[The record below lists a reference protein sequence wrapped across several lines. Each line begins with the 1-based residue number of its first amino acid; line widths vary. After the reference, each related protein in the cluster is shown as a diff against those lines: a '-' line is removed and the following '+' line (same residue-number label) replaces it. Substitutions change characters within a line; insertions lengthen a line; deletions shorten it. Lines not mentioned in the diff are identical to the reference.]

1 MPALTKALWIA
12 SFSWAWRVCLPAL
25 LRQDNPWL
33 PLASTNAPQGQ
44 LWGEQRFA
52 PSLRPTATRTASL
65 SMRSPHAVMG
75 HAWSQSPLWDARDAS
90 SRALLYWSVW
100 VVCKWSWLF
109 TTDALSQ
116 VFCLVCIPTSGIW
129 SPCLPVQVDRARSRP
144 LSGKA
149 TPCGRSWVWRSSVA
163 AAEAKKAEGASRATL
178 LTPNPPSATGRLA
191 WTQARSSIST
201 FLIMDSDLL
210 RMWSNSTRPVWSEQ
224 GEHLRVYNIFGA
236 LNEWV
241 RMSRAS
247 CASNNRNLNEALAR
261 SAHLAAR
268 AASKASP
275 LKSGAPRSSH
285 RDGEKRRKPAKIG
298 GIWSFS
304 VPIISHLPML
314 RTRPSSAALSLSIM
328 KSSTRMV
335 ASPPTVTSSRYPNL
349 NSPWRDCKTGCNII
363 IIIIIIIIML
373 DLLASFRPRTINKLS
388 EGDSDARG
396 EWVDEQN
403 GSHKLINAKNS
414 LFDFLFLFDKL
425 GLYLFRKSEISE
437 FNSRK
442 IPEKLWLYPFLFS
455 INSRLQKCNLFA
467 CSPRMNNSHVFLD

>member
-1 MPALTKALWIA
+1 MRGASPRCGTPVTQAVEPCYIDQCELSANGPDSSQLMPCPKSSAWSA
-12 SFSWAWRVCLPAL
+12 SLPLGSGHRVCQSRLIEPDLAPCQE
-25 LRQDNPWL
+25 RPPRVEEVGSGGQVWL
-33 PLASTNAPQGQ
+33 QQKL
-44 LWGEQRFA
+44 
-52 PSLRPTATRTASL
+52 
-65 SMRSPHAVMG
+65 
-75 HAWSQSPLWDARDAS
+75 
-90 SRALLYWSVW
+90 
-100 VVCKWSWLF
+100 
-109 TTDALSQ
+109 
-116 VFCLVCIPTSGIW
+116 
-129 SPCLPVQVDRARSRP
+129 
-144 LSGKA
+144 
-149 TPCGRSWVWRSSVA
+149 
-163 AAEAKKAEGASRATL
+163 KKAEGASRATL

-201 FLIMDSDLL
+201 FVIMDSDLL

-285 RDGEKRRKPAKIG
+285 CDGEKRRKPAKIG

-349 NSPWRDCKTGCNII
+349 NSPWRDCKTGCNARAKSRGPRGSPCWGPSSDRIFII
-363 IIIIIIIIML
+363 
-373 DLLASFRPRTINKLS
+373 T
-388 EGDSDARG
+388 
-396 EWVDEQN
+396 
-403 GSHKLINAKNS
+403 
-414 LFDFLFLFDKL
+414 
-425 GLYLFRKSEISE
+425 Y
-437 FNSRK
+437 
-442 IPEKLWLYPFLFS
+442 
-455 INSRLQKCNLFA
+455 
-467 CSPRMNNSHVFLD
+467 